1 MPEAPIASLSDA
13 LPVPTSLKLLVRRS
27 ATTRYPSSSRAAP
40 GCQRVATQSAS
51 RASTAWNRFACRQ
64 LACLGVLLTAL
75 CGCVEPV
82 AQPLQPVPSDAPLPA
97 DEFWPGPMEAS
108 NNVYSDGG
116 FDVAGGSLSLQV
128 QREGGAL
135 PGAKVHVYGATLAS
149 GVTNARGEV
158 TFAPLAEGDAYRVV
172 VEADTLASAVLD
184 NLTISRKTPLRRVLT
199 MVAEQRVTGRVTDG
213 QSGIPNALIS
223 DGLNT
228 ATSDDSGAFFLKGV
242 SQGTA
247 TLFASAANKTP
258 IVVTT
263 DQINGQSGVRDL
275 VLSSGN
281 RDVYLDPASLS
292 GTPRPQFTRMQAFL
306 RDEGYRINQT
316 PPTRGGVWFLL
327 TPEVMP
333 STAQMLA
340 FVRSGGRVIICGE
353 WGGYSSLRIREL
365 NGLAHGFGLHF
376 NTDLVRY
383 LDSTGSQKAEW
394 LSVRNLRPGSPI
406 TQGVEALNLY
416 QSGSLFGISP
426 IQSLAL
432 SPTRTLRIQSART
445 PAVHHVMMGG
455 AFGAGRVV
463 ALADASMWSDDDTD
477 GNGTINF
484 LEASNRRLLKNLL
497 NW

>member
-1 MPEAPIASLSDA
+1 MSEAPIASLSDA
-13 LPVPTSLKLLVRRS
+13 LPVSTPVKRLARRS
-27 ATTRYPSSSRAAP
+27 GTRRYLSFSRVSP
-40 GCQRVATQSAS
+40 RVAAHSGSRVSSAS
-51 RASTAWNRFACRQ
+51 NRFACRQ
-64 LACLGVLLTAL
+64 LACLGILLTAL
-75 CGCVEPV
+75 CGCVEHG
-82 AQPLQPVPSDAPLPA
+82 AQPLQPLPDAPVPA
-97 DEFWPGPMEAS
+97 DELWPGPMEMG

-128 QREGGAL
+128 QRESGVL
-135 PGAKVHVYGATLAS
+135 PGARVHVYGATLAS

-228 ATSDDSGAFFLKGV
+228 ATSDDTGAFLLRGV
-242 SQGTA
+242 SQGKVS
-247 TLFASAANKTP
+247 LFASAANKTP
-258 IVVTT
+258 IVVTAEL
-263 DQINGQSGVRDL
+263 INGQNGLRDL
-275 VLSSGN
+275 ILSSSN

-292 GTPRPQFTRMQAFL
+292 GAPRPQFTRMQAFL
-306 RDEGYRINQT
+306 REEGYRIISDA
-316 PPTRGGVWFLL
+316 PTRGGVWLL
-327 TPEVMP
+327 FAPEVMP

-340 FVRSGGRVIICGE
+340 FVRAGGRLIICGE
-353 WGGYSSLRIREL
+353 WGGYSGLRIREL

-383 LDSTGSQKAEW
+383 LDNAGSQKAEW
-394 LSVRNLRPGSPI
+394 LSVRNLRPGSPV
-406 TQGVEALNLY
+406 TLGVEALNLY

-432 SPTRTLRIQSART
+432 SPTRTLRIQSTRT
-445 PAVHHVMMGG
+445 PATHHVVMGG
-455 AFGAGRVV
+455 AFGAGRVA

-484 LEASNRRLLKNLL
+484 LEAGNRRLLKNLL